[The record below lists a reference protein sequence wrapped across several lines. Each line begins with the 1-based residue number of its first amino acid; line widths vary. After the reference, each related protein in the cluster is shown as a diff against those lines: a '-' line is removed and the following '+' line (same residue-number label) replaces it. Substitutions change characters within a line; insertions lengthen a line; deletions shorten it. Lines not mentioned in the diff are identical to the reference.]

1 MAVVAAALRPQG
13 RVILVEYR
21 AEDSSVPIK
30 PLHKMTVAQ
39 AEKELAD
46 VGLVLQGTDHR
57 LPMQHVMT
65 FRRAN

>member
-1 MAVVAAALRPQG
+1 MQVVSDALRPGG

-21 AEDSSVPIK
+21 GEDPSVPIK

-39 AEKELAD
+39 AEKELVA
-46 VGLVLQGTDHR
+46 VNLVLHGVDDR

-65 FRRAN
+65 FGRAD